1 MKLLKLKV
9 INYKNLKNIDVDF
22 EKSNGC
28 SLIVGLNGSGKS
40 NLLEVISAIFSSLY
54 LGKDKLIAN
63 FQFELEYQISIP
75 ATLSLPGSS
84 SEIVIHLDNLSD
96 EKIVAKYKQGE
107 ELVELPKDDI
117 DKCLPEHVIA
127 VYSGEETRLW
137 DDYYFEIYDNYN
149 KQYINNTMPYRK
161 QRMIYF
167 NHYYWE
173 VIASILYIMESQD
186 ANDYLSRLSIS
197 EILNIEITFDID
209 KMKRN
214 KNEMLNRIL
223 EIINPEQLERVAIDT
238 KKFKRLW
245 IYAVMKKIY
254 YIIWRFLFCIKT
266 LK

>member
-40 NLLEVISAIFSSLY
+40 NLLEVLSAIFSSLY
-54 LGKDKLIAN
+54 LGKDTLDIN
-63 FQFELEYQISIP
+63 FQFELEYQISTPI
-75 ATLSLPGSS
+75 TLTLLVSS
-84 SEIVIHLDNLSD
+84 PNIVIHIDNLTA
-96 EKIVAKYKQGE
+96 EKIVVKYKQGE
-107 ELVELPKDDI
+107 DLVELSKDDI
-117 DKCLPEHVIA
+117 NGCLPEHVIA

-173 VIASILYIMESQD
+173 VIASILHIMESQD

-197 EILNIEITFDID
+197 GILNIEITFDND

-214 KNEMLNRIL
+214 KNEMLKRI
-223 EIINPEQLERVAIDT
+223 
-238 KKFKRLW
+238 
-245 IYAVMKKIY
+245 
-254 YIIWRFLFCIKT
+254 
-266 LK
+266 